1 MITIRCLV
9 ENHALSES
17 ALRAE
22 HGIAWHIETPAGQI
36 LFDTGASGDVLLH
49 NAALLGVDWTH
60 IDALALSHAHYDHTG
75 GLPAVLDRVRPNL
88 PLHASPDLFRP
99 RYKTTDDG
107 HKFIG
112 IALSREEVSAHA
124 NLQLNAAPTE
134 ILSGVWTTGEITPR
148 YTFVGGSE
156 KLVVRDGD
164 DWQLDPYQ
172 DDLSL
177 VVQAADGLIVLLGC
191 GHAGILNILAHVK
204 RHFEGPIRTVMG
216 GTHLLSA
223 DESMLAQAIEEIDAR
238 YDAPRLYPNH
248 CTGEKAYATLASA
261 FGDRV
266 QPCPAGT
273 VFTFPTA

>member
-9 ENHALSES
+9 ENEALPES
-17 ALRAE
+17 AFRAE
-22 HGIAWHIETPAGQI
+22 HGIAWHIETPAGQVQ
-36 LFDTGASGDVLLH
+36 FDTGASGDVALH
-49 NAALLGVDWTH
+49 NAKLFGVDWSQ

-75 GLPAVLDRVRPNL
+75 GLSAVLDRVRPNL

-107 HKFIG
+107 YKFIG

-124 NLQLNAAPTE
+124 DLRLNAVPTE
-134 ILSGVWTTGEITPR
+134 ILPGVWTTGEITPR
-148 YTFVGGSE
+148 YTFVGGSDNL
-156 KLVVRDGD
+156 LVGSGDGY
-164 DWQLDPYQ
+164 QPDPYQ

-204 RHFEGPIRTVMG
+204 RHFDGPIHALMG

-223 DESMLAQAIEEIDAR
+223 NETMLAQAVEEIESR

-248 CTGEKAYATLASA
+248 CTGNNAYRTLAKA
-261 FGDRV
+261 FSDRV
-266 QPCPAGT
+266 RPCPAGT
-273 VFTFPTA
+273 VLTFPAA

>member
-9 ENHALSES
+9 ENRALPES
-17 ALRAE
+17 AFQAE
-22 HGIAWHIETPAGQI
+22 HGIAWHIETPAGQV

-49 NAALLGVDWTH
+49 NAALLGVDWAK

-75 GLPAVLDRVRPNL
+75 GLTAALNLVRPNL

-99 RYKTTDDG
+99 RYKTTDGG

-112 IALSREEVSAHA
+112 IALSREDLSARVD
-124 NLQLNAAPTE
+124 LQLNAAPTE
-134 ILSGVWTTGEITPR
+134 IVPGVWTTGEISPR
-148 YTFVGGSE
+148 YTFVGGSDH
-156 KLVVRDGD
+156 LVVPGSD

-177 VVQAADGLIVLLGC
+177 VIQIIEGLVVVLGC

-204 RHFEGPIRTVMG
+204 RHFEGPIHMVMG
-216 GTHLLSA
+216 GTHLTSA
-223 DESMLAQAIEEIDAR
+223 DDAMLAQAIEEIETR

-248 CTGEKAYATLASA
+248 CTGEKAYTTLAKA

-273 VFTFPTA
+273 TFSFTTP